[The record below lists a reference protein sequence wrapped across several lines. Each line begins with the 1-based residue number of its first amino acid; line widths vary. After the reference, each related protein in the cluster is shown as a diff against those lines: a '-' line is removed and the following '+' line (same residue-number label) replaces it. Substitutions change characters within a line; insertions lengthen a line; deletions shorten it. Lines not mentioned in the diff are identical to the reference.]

1 MRSLE
6 IRTQRI
12 FNNLIEQNQELA
24 SYFVLKQS
32 TIVSS
37 AQSPA
42 SKVQRPTCGN
52 QHPLSNVQ
60 RRKSSVQDPA
70 SRVQRPEASIQRP
83 ESSVQRRASRVQRPA
98 FRVQH
103 PEPRVQHPEPS
114 IQSSASRVQ
123 RPESAVQSPRSITC
137 RQSSGFLVCLQS
149 YIFRLLNTH
158 VLLTLIF
165 NPFSAWYPLKG
176 QTYLNKTNLF
186 SGHQTLKS

>member
-1 MRSLE
+1 MPRA
-6 IRTQRI
+6 QRPKC
-12 FNNLIEQNQELA
+12 
-24 SYFVLKQS
+24 S
-32 TIVSS
+32 
-37 AQSPA
+37 
-42 SKVQRPTCGN
+42 VQRAATNIHCPT
-52 QHPLSNVQ
+52 SNVE
-60 RRKSSVQDPA
+60 SPA
-70 SRVQRPEASIQRP
+70 SRVQRS
-83 ESSVQRRASRVQRPA
+83 A